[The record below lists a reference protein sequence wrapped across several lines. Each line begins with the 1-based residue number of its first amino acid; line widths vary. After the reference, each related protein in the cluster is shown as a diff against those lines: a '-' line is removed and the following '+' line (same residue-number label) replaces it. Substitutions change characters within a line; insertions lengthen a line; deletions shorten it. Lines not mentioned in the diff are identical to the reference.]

1 MMDLEKIKK
10 NIDASLS
17 EHDLKELR
25 DYAGS
30 RLEEVR
36 KQKELSNKAEVEIKY
51 KGKYILCYGRTIQ
64 MNGGVKNQNDI
75 KIVYVE
81 DTDFKGNGFFLCKAK
96 IIKIK
101 YNDEYNLISHI
112 GADDYGE
119 VYVSFEADDQY
130 YFYEQDIEKILTK
143 EEVIEMLDEAK
154 AIQIDMMDEWK
165 KCLK

>member
-1 MMDLEKIKK
+1 MDLEKIKK

-36 KQKELSNKAEVEIKY
+36 KQKELCKKAEIELKY

-81 DTDFKGNGFFLCKAK
+81 DTDFKGNGFFRCKAK
-96 IIKIK
+96 IIRIK

-119 VYVSFEADDQY
+119 VYVSFEHDDQY
-130 YFYEQDIEKILTK
+130 SFYEQDIERILTK

-165 KCLK
+165 KCLQ

>member
-1 MMDLEKIKK
+1 MDLEKIKK

-36 KQKELSNKAEVEIKY
+36 KQKELSNKAEIELKY
-51 KGKYILCYGRTIQ
+51 KGKYILCYGHAMQ
-64 MNGGVKNQNDI
+64 MIGGKNKNDI

-81 DTDFKGNGFFLCKAK
+81 DTDLQGHGFFRCKAK
-96 IIKIK
+96 IIQIK
-101 YNDEYNLISHI
+101 YNDEYNLVSHI
-112 GADDYGE
+112 GAEDYGE
-119 VYVSFEADDQY
+119 VYVSFEQDKQY
-130 YFYEQDIEKILTK
+130 SFYEQDIDRILTK

-154 AIQIDMMDEWK
+154 ASQIDMMDEWK
-165 KCLK
+165 KCLQ

>member
-1 MMDLEKIKK
+1 MDLEKIKK

-36 KQKELSNKAEVEIKY
+36 KQKELSNKAEIELKY
-51 KGKYILCYGRTIQ
+51 KGKYILCYGNAMQ
-64 MNGGVKNQNDI
+64 MIGGKNKNDI

-81 DTDFKGNGFFLCKAK
+81 DTDLQGHGFFRCKAK
-96 IIKIK
+96 IIQIK
-101 YNDEYNLISHI
+101 YNDEYNLVSHI

-119 VYVSFEADDQY
+119 VYVSFEHDDQY
-130 YFYEQDIEKILTK
+130 SFYENDIDKILTK

-154 AIQIDMMDEWK
+154 ATQIDMMDEWK
-165 KCLK
+165 KCLQ